1 MGNTLNS
8 KKSSVCIT
16 KKWFIQQTVYKKSQT
31 KSLAGTGAGLL
42 RLTHPPHCKI
52 NIIFLIHKIFRK
64 NSLLD
69 KKTLDISIFLLTLEH
84 NSNWNNM
91 IQDFLFSLI
100 GYIGGAIL
108 VLCGIVYFITIILVI
123 IDVLRGN
130 KIQGPFFW

>member
-1 MGNTLNS
+1 M
-8 KKSSVCIT
+8 
-16 KKWFIQQTVYKKSQT
+16 Q
-31 KSLAGTGAGLL
+31 
-42 RLTHPPHCKI
+42 
-52 NIIFLIHKIFRK
+52 
-64 NSLLD
+64 
-69 KKTLDISIFLLTLEH
+69 H